1 MDDKSLAQVID
12 ELISY
17 KISKINVQLPGKVT
31 KYDADNQRANVLIM
45 TKEYNELD
53 GDDSDTNQYI
63 LPDVPVEFLAGGD
76 DAFIKV
82 PVNEGTLGAISF
94 YNIDIGSYLAG
105 SGRAPVNSTGN
116 DRRFDLSDCSFRPG
130 LRPFARAVSAQGND
144 AIEIKHGDMAVN
156 VYGDGTIE
164 IKNSAG
170 NELVTIV
177 SAIASI
183 LSGTNTD
190 IATYMSVAA
199 TSFGT
204 IATAFGALNTDAGL
218 SDSTKSAA
226 SSAATAST
234 AMATAAGVAQTGAA
248 AKSTSADVEKAKT
261 DTMKR

>member
-144 AIEIKHGDMAVN
+144 AIEIK
-156 VYGDGTIE
+156 
-164 IKNSAG
+164 NSAG